1 LRLRIAPLENL
12 SQDPSLDWEGR
23 IAPFILTTELSGIP
37 HLIAASS
44 DPRANRVLEGYFD
57 LQGDRLAVHATLEDP
72 RQPKTLQVI
81 VRKGPK
87 SAGIVPLLDQIA
99 RQINSGA
106 HAFPSPDPAALET
119 FSAAMSSEDPGTR
132 LRLFQTATVQNPKF
146 APAFLALAESR
157 LAAGDRPG
165 AVEAAT
171 QGKAVSTNSIEQTE
185 FDYLAATARQ
195 DLPGRERA
203 MQQLVRETPDDVQA
217 IRTLAEIHAAQRRFQ
232 DAAHGY
238 EEITRLEPTDPLT
251 YNVLGYMDGYAHDL
265 AGARAAF
272 DKYRS
277 LTNPSDLNPIDSLG
291 EVYFYNGDFA
301 NAEKQFLAAHEF
313 LKAAQARLMTGDL
326 SGADGLFDKSL
337 AQQPQRDLER
347 AQWEFLTGRRKQA
360 MARVEKLATAPGDAG
375 AVATAQ
381 LSFWHLQTG
390 DRATATQLASAAFAH
405 ATSPAVKNLAAIC
418 RFLSQ
423 SPAGKSQFANINA
436 LALMLNHQFGDAV
449 PILETLLGESNP
461 ATDAQVRTL
470 LTWAY
475 VENGKTAQAKP
486 LVDLY
491 IIPLPSAEP
500 AFVSLI
506 FPRFLEV
513 RAKALNT
520 DSKLYDQI
528 KGDLP
533 DRF

>member
-1 LRLRIAPLENL
+1 LRLRIDPLENL

-23 IAPFILTTELSGIP
+23 IAPFILTTDLSGVP

-57 LQGDRLAVHATLEDP
+57 LDGDRLAVHATLEDP

-81 VRKGPK
+81 VREGPK
-87 SAGIVPLLDQIA
+87 SAGIAPLLDQIA
-99 RQINSGA
+99 AQINRGA

-119 FSAAMSSEDPGTR
+119 FSEALSSEDPGTR

-157 LAAGDRPG
+157 LAAGDRP
-165 AVEAAT
+165 AAAEAAT
-171 QGKAVSTNSIEQTE
+171 QGKAVSTNPIEQTE

-195 DLPGRERA
+195 DLPARERA
-203 MQQLVRETPDDVQA
+203 MQQLVGETPDDVQA

-232 DAAHGY
+232 DAARGY
-238 EEITRLEPTDPLT
+238 EEIARLEPNDPLT
-251 YNVLGYMDGYAHDL
+251 YNVLGYMDGYAHNL

-272 DKYRS
+272 DKYKS
-277 LTNPSDLNPIDSLG
+277 LTNPADLNPIDSLG

-313 LKAAQARLMTGDL
+313 LKAAEARLMTGDL
-326 SGADGLFDKSL
+326 SGADGLFGKSML
-337 AQQPQRDLER
+337 QQRDLER

-360 MARVEKLATAPGDAG
+360 MMRVEKLVNAAGDAG

-390 DRATATQLASAAFAH
+390 DRAAATQLATTAFAH

-423 SPAGKSQFANINA
+423 SPAGKSQFSNINA
-436 LALMLNHQFGDAV
+436 LALMLHHQFAEAI

-470 LTWAY
+470 LAWAY
-475 VENGKTAQAKP
+475 EETGKTAQAKP
-486 LVDLY
+486 LADLY
-491 IIPLPSAEP
+491 ILPLPSAEP

-513 RAKALNT
+513 RAKVLNM
-520 DSKLYDQI
+520 DSKLYDQL

>member
-1 LRLRIAPLENL
+1 
-12 SQDPSLDWEGR
+12 
-23 IAPFILTTELSGIP
+23 
-37 HLIAASS
+37 
-44 DPRANRVLEGYFD
+44 
-57 LQGDRLAVHATLEDP
+57 
-72 RQPKTLQVI
+72 
-81 VRKGPK
+81 
-87 SAGIVPLLDQIA
+87 
-99 RQINSGA
+99 
-106 HAFPSPDPAALET
+106 
-119 FSAAMSSEDPGTR
+119 
-132 LRLFQTATVQNPKF
+132 
-146 APAFLALAESR
+146 
-157 LAAGDRPG
+157 
-165 AVEAAT
+165 
-171 QGKAVSTNSIEQTE
+171 
-185 FDYLAATARQ
+185 
-195 DLPGRERA
+195 